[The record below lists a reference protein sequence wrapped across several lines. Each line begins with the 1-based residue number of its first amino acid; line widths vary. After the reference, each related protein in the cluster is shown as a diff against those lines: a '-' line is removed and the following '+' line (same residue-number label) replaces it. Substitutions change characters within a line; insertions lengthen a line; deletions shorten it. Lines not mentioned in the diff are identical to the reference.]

1 MARTIDRLSTARVKK
16 AKKPG
21 MYADGAGLYLHI
33 GPTGGKSWIYR
44 YMLDGKAREMGLGP
58 LHTIGLADARQ
69 LALECRKKRLAGL
82 DPLADRQEQRNA
94 RRLKAAKAINFG
106 ACAEKYMAANKS
118 GWRNAKHAAQ
128 WAATL
133 ETYAYP
139 VIGTL
144 PVSSVDTGHVTRILE
159 PIWNVKAE
167 TASRVRG
174 RIEAVLDFATTHH
187 WREGS
192 NPARWRGHLE
202 HALPKRS
209 RVAKVK
215 RSEERRV

>member
-106 ACAEKYMAANKS
+106 ACAEKVY
-118 GWRNAKHAAQ
+118 
-128 WAATL
+128 
-133 ETYAYP
+133 
-139 VIGTL
+139 
-144 PVSSVDTGHVTRILE
+144 
-159 PIWNVKAE
+159 
-167 TASRVRG
+167 G
-174 RIEAVLDFATTHH
+174 RE
-187 WREGS
+187 
-192 NPARWRGHLE
+192 
-202 HALPKRS
+202 
-209 RVAKVK
+209 
-215 RSEERRV
+215 